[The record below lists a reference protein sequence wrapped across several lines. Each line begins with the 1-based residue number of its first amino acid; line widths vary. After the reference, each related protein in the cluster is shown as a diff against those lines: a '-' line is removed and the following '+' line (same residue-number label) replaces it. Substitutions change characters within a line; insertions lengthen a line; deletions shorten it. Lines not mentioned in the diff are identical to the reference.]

1 VGTTNRSSR
10 SLNYLVLPLAACL
23 ALAGCFP
30 FGHKKKPVEV
40 GTQAEPDK
48 VLYERA
54 LEDIKHGRHTV
65 GRLTLQTLINT
76 YPDSDYLA
84 KAKLAIADSYYK
96 EGGTAGLAQA
106 IQEYKDFKTF
116 FPFLPEAAYAQMQ
129 VGMAHYRRMEKP
141 DRDRSEAKAAE
152 DEFQTFLLEFPK
164 DKLAPDAEQRL
175 REIQEVLA
183 EGDYRIGRYYY
194 IKGSKRAAYGRLSEL
209 ANRYPLYSKGDQVNW
224 MLGNIWEGTEQK
236 NLAVAYY
243 ARIVREY
250 PLSPL
255 ASNAKSKLT
264 KLGAPI
270 PQPDP
275 VAVARM
281 KREREIERGRPGMF
295 HKATGLLRST
305 PEVRMA
311 ARSGSP
317 NMTPSGEASPGT
329 ETLTPGGT
337 TALGSTGAV
346 GNSAIVQTVPTGGS
360 GPAPGTGTGAGA
372 GSNSGT
378 GAPPAEAATTT
389 PAADS
394 GTGSSTTKTGA
405 AENQPAAAAASSAN
419 APNTGDATKPAS
431 GPADANAAKTPCDDK
446 GKKDGCKESTSKKKK
461 KLRKIIPW

>member
-1 VGTTNRSSR
+1 MTIRASR
-10 SLNYLVLPLAACL
+10 NLNYLVLPLAACL
-23 ALAGCFP
+23 ALAGCFG

-152 DEFQTFLLEFPK
+152 DEFQAFLLEYPK

-209 ANRYPLYSKGDQVNW
+209 ANRYPLYSRADQVNW

-250 PLSPL
+250 PLSAL

-337 TALGSTGAV
+337 TALGGPGAV

-360 GPAPGTGTGAGA
+360 GPAAGTGTGAGT
-372 GSNSGT
+372 GSSSGT
-378 GAPPAEAATTT
+378 GAPPAEAATTP

-405 AENQPAAAAASSAN
+405 GENQPAAPAASSAN
-419 APNTGDATKPAS
+419 PANTGDATKPAS
-431 GPADANAAKTPCDDK
+431 GAADANAAKAPCDDK
-446 GKKDGCKESTSKKKK
+446 GKKEGCKESTSKKKK